1 MRHHTKDK
9 GDLAVAE
16 VIADLMRAGAHV
28 CLPLSRTPPLRPDR
42 RFTVYASDSP
52 NTSKVCFDAVW
63 GCSHRPPEKSCGSSR
78 VHNRQVNLD
87 EVDAFGIFCPQM
99 NRVYYVRSEEM
110 RGHHTL
116 FTIRVTKSRNDQIEN
131 MKPWNR
137 FVDARRL
144 FGPVAQMDEPGASNS

>member
-28 CLPLSRTPPLRPDR
+28 CLPLSEHLPFDLIAVSPSMLQIRRIQVRYVSMRSGAVRIALRRSHADR
-42 RFTVYASDSP
+42 H
-52 NTSKVCFDAVW
+52 
-63 GCSHRPPEKSCGSSR
+63 G

-116 FTIRVTKSRNDQIEN
+116 FTIRVTKSRNGQIEN
-131 MKPWNR
+131 TKPWNR